1 MAELLAVLSAGRQA
15 LVLQR
20 ARPPARSESRER
32 LLGGLACTLD
42 EQVAASPA
50 GALLRV
56 RRIADRAGWLVW
68 APNDPGAPQAEL
80 VMRYFERLRAADVPP
95 AMWPVRLIV
104 DEPAAG
110 AVGDAGGAALLFDDL
125 ACVSL
130 GGLIRQTAGRDPVL
144 ALRIAGS
151 LTRAVYALAQVDY
164 ALEPAS
170 EPMSMDRSTR
180 SAWNAR
186 TRSASVPLRQ
196 SPASARA

>member
-1 MAELLAVLSAGRQA
+1 MPVGAQD
-15 LVLQR
+15 
-20 ARPPARSESRER
+20 
-32 LLGGLACTLD
+32 GL
-42 EQVAASPA
+42 
-50 GALLRV
+50 
-56 RRIADRAGWLVW
+56 
-68 APNDPGAPQAEL
+68 GAPAAVV

-110 AVGDAGGAALLFDDL
+110 AAGDAGAALLFDDL

-164 ALEPAS
+164 ALEPAALDGLVIGAARYEIGPIDPSALS
-170 EPMSMDRSTR
+170 ERPQGGDDAAGRYAIVGAALLALVTGEPARLDAAGEIDRQLPAT
-180 SAWNAR
+180 
-186 TRSASVPLRQ
+186 LR
-196 SPASARA
+196 AVI